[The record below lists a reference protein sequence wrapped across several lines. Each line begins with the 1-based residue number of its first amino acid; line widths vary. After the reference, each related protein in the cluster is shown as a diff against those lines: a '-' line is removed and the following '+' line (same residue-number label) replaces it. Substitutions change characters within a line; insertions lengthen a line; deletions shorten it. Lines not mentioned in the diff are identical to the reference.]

1 MSLYCLLLGGAVR
14 ITGEAASDAQDWLGT
29 CCPGKAGWC
38 VRGLAEV
45 EMGDEG
51 QAAWPGTIN

>member
-1 MSLYCLLLGGAVR
+1 MSLYCLLLGGGVR
-14 ITGEAASDAQDWLGT
+14 ITASDAQDWLGT